1 MAPTTSST
9 ATEHDARSPDLVGDK
24 ETVITQALSADD
36 VVRAA
41 GALAGRVERT
51 PVLHSD
57 DLDEIIGARVWV
69 KAENLQR
76 GGSYKLRGA
85 TYAVSRLA
93 DRGARGVLAQ
103 STGNHG
109 IAVALAARVHGLDAT
124 IVLPTVAPSLKQE
137 AIERFGARLV
147 LEPGTT
153 EDRILRVRRLRS
165 ETGHDIVDAYDHPD
179 VIAGQGTA
187 TLEMLEDL
195 DGRGVRPDAVVLPVG
210 GGGGL
215 AGACLA
221 TERRGAAVHGVE
233 PVGCDSMTRSLEAGR
248 RVTVAPTTTLAD
260 GLTPSRVGA
269 LPFEIARRAVASMV
283 LVDDAQLRWGLHMA
297 ARHLR
302 LLVEPSAAAGLA
314 AACELAR
321 RGCTDIG
328 VMLTGGNVPTALVA
342 DVLAGEALHPG
353 AGRGSV
359 RCR

>member
-85 TYAVSRLA
+85 TYAVSRL
-93 DRGARGVLAQ
+93 
-103 STGNHG
+103 
-109 IAVALAARVHGLDAT
+109 AVALAARVHGLDAT

-248 RVTVAPTTTLAD
+248 RVTVEPTTTLAD
-260 GLTPSRVGA
+260 GLTPARVGA